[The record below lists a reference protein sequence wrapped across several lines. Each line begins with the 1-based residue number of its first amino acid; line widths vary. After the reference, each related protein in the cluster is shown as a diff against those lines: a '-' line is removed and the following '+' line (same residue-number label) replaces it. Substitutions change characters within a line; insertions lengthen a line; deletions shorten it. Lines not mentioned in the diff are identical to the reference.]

1 MTNWALL
8 ISALLFA
15 VWLWFGE
22 STAIS
27 RPPGVLAA
35 HEPFQDAVGRPPRMA
50 KPGYQIEP
58 LARFSIEAR
67 VLRAEHYRL
76 DRGAELAPV
85 DLALG
90 WGAMSDTAVLEKL
103 KITQGMRF
111 YHWQS
116 VESGLPIP
124 RYDIETHSANMHM
137 VPADESVAKLLQ
149 EARRGHIVKLS
160 GYLIEAS
167 APDGFRW
174 RSSLT
179 RDDTGNGA
187 CELIWVERIEL
198 R

>member
-1 MTNWALL
+1 MTNWAVLF
-8 ISALLFA
+8 SALLLA
-15 VWLWFGE
+15 GWIWFGE
-22 STAIS
+22 SAAINH
-27 RPPGVLAA
+27 PPGVLAA
-35 HEPFQDAVGRPPRMA
+35 HEPFQDAVGRAPSLSR
-50 KPGYQIEP
+50 KGYGIEP

-67 VLRAEHYRL
+67 VLRAERYWF
-76 DRGAELAPV
+76 DRGADLAPV

-103 KITQGMRF
+103 KITQGTRF
-111 YHWQS
+111 YHWAP
-116 VESGLPIP
+116 VEGTLPIP
-124 RYDIETHSANMHM
+124 RWVIETHSANMHM
-137 VPADESVAKLLQ
+137 VPADESVARVLKD
-149 EARRGHIVKLS
+149 ARRGSIVKIS

-187 CELIWVERIEL
+187 CELIWVERVEL